1 MVSCSRGDD
10 REQADPC
17 QREVELRRYRDV
29 TGARRLATMTPGL
42 TPPLTTAVLLAAL
55 EPGAPRA
62 RIEAALVLLGLRAEA
77 VDRAA
82 DVGLVGQTADRL
94 EIVDR
99 RIARVVVHEATERE
113 RRLAHLALA
122 CARAH
127 SMVGSDGQ
135 SAFDALCI
143 AIDGTC
149 SPTQAPAPGDAAA
162 TDDLTPRERHVAEL
176 AATGRP
182 TREIA
187 AAAYLSQKTV
197 EYHLTRVYR
206 KLGVRSKSELVF
218 ALAGGLVQTGH

>member
-1 MVSCSRGDD
+1 
-10 REQADPC
+10 
-17 QREVELRRYRDV
+17 
-29 TGARRLATMTPGL
+29 MTPGL

-77 VDRAA
+77 VDQAA
-82 DVGLVGQTADRL
+82 DAGLVGQTADRL
-94 EIVDR
+94 EIMDR
-99 RIARVVVHEATERE
+99 RLARVVVHQATERE
-113 RRLAHLALA
+113 RRVAHLALA

-127 SMVGSDGQ
+127 SMVGR

-143 AIDGTC
+143 AIDGI
-149 SPTQAPAPGDAAA
+149 SPSRQPPTPEGAAP
-162 TDDLTPRERHVAEL
+162 TDDLTPRERWVAEL